1 MWVDAHHGPFMSAEE
16 EGHSRWAWASR
27 TCAHTYYT
35 PLTAQQCARR
45 ANRSRILLH
54 GDSQSRALYISMAR
68 WLGLPVLSEQEMK
81 RRTNSLKI
89 SHHSLSMRFGLT
101 IAQSYTW
108 DMDERIL
115 NTSLEAVI
123 RRMRPNVVVINF
135 AASHTISAGDPD
147 AFVRW
152 FRRFVQRLDNPKPSL
167 WVYQRMGALQ
177 GMRSSGFREQRFR
190 RYDTKIWEALRPLGF
205 VEYTTRLPELHRFDA
220 KAPDGWHL
228 LMNSTMSM
236 LSANMLFE
244 LLCSDVSMRRRHRK
258 GSFSVY
264 QKSLRARIKKL

>member
-1 MWVDAHHGPFMSAEE
+1 MSAEE
-16 EGHSRWAWASR
+16 EGHSRWAWTSR

-68 WLGLPVLSEQEMK
+68 WLGLPVLSEEEMK
-81 RRTNSLKI
+81 RRTNNLSI
-89 SHHSLSMRFGLT
+89 SHHSLSTRFGLT

-108 DMDERIL
+108 DMDVRTL
-115 NTSLEAVI
+115 TTSLEAVI
-123 RRMRPNVVVINF
+123 RRMRPNVVVLNF
-135 AASHTISAGDPD
+135 AASHTISAGGDPD
-147 AFVRW
+147 AFARW
-152 FRRFVQRLDNPKPSL
+152 FRLFVQRLDDPKPSL

-177 GMRSSGFREQRFR
+177 GMRNSDFREQRFK

-205 VEYTTRLPELHRFDA
+205 VEYATRLPELHRFDA

-244 LLCSDVSMRRRHRK
+244 LLCSHVALRRRHRK
-258 GSFSVY
+258 
-264 QKSLRARIKKL
+264 SLIKH